1 MKEMFDTVI
10 LHCYNHVVTSNERR
24 DPYTLMELF
33 LLGVVTR
40 GKLRS
45 MYELQRTAGLEP
57 GGVQPALR
65 RLEKQE
71 LLVRSKEARRRRR
84 LIEVTEKGRQVLE
97 QQWSKYIK
105 PYPDAESVLRAAGLA
120 VLMGQPQYA
129 GPYLISMSNDYERK
143 AGAGQANSMQPQP
156 ASPLQLYGSMRA
168 MWQTRRHQSAA
179 GVFRDIANELA
190 MLQLNQ

>member
-1 MKEMFDTVI
+1 
-10 LHCYNHVVTSNERR
+10 
-24 DPYTLMELF
+24 MELF

-57 GGVQPALR
+57 GGIRPALR

-97 QQWSKYIK
+97 QQWSKCIQ

-120 VLMGQPQYA
+120 VLMGQPQSA
-129 GPYLISMSNDYERK
+129 GSYLNFTANDYERK
-143 AGAGQANSMQPQP
+143 AGAGQANSMQPQSG
-156 ASPLQLYGSMRA
+156 SPLQLYGSMRA
-168 MWQTRRHQSAA
+168 LWQTRRHQSAA

-190 MLQLNQ
+190 ILQPNQ

>member
-1 MKEMFDTVI
+1 
-10 LHCYNHVVTSNERR
+10 
-24 DPYTLMELF
+24 MELF

-57 GGVQPALR
+57 GGVRPALR

-97 QQWSKYIK
+97 QQWSKCIQ

-120 VLMGQPQYA
+120 VLMGQPQCA
-129 GPYLISMSNDYERK
+129 GNYLNFTANDYERK
-143 AGAGQANSMQPQP
+143 AGAGQANSMQPQS
-156 ASPLQLYGSMRA
+156 ASPLQLYGSMRTL
-168 MWQTRRHQSAA
+168 WQTRRHQSAA
-179 GVFRDIANELA
+179 GVFRDIARELA
-190 MLQLNQ
+190 SLGPLNDHSF

>member
-1 MKEMFDTVI
+1 MKVMFDTVA
-10 LHCYNHVVTSNERR
+10 LHCYNNVVTSNERR

-57 GGVQPALR
+57 GGVRPALR

-97 QQWSKYIK
+97 QQWSKCIQ

-120 VLMGQPQYA
+120 VLMGHPQYA

-143 AGAGQANSMQPQP
+143 AGAGQANSMQPQS

-168 MWQTRRHQSAA
+168 LWQTRR
-179 GVFRDIANELA
+179 
-190 MLQLNQ
+190 

>member
-1 MKEMFDTVI
+1 VFDTVD
-10 LHCYNHVVTSNERR
+10 LHCYNSVVTSNERR

-57 GGVQPALR
+57 GGIRPALR

-97 QQWSKYIK
+97 QQWSKCIQ

-120 VLMGQPQYA
+120 VLMGQPQSA
-129 GPYLISMSNDYERK
+129 GNYLNFAANDYERK
-143 AGAGQANSMQPQP
+143 AGAGQANSMQPQSG
-156 ASPLQLYGSMRA
+156 SPLQLYGSMRA
-168 MWQTRRHQSAA
+168 LWQTRRHQSAA